1 MQDAGQAGPRAE
13 RDIVDLTRETDED
26 AVPPPSPLEVAGDYR
41 AEADADADADD
52 PSPST
57 SEWETDSETG
67 SDASANAAPAPG
79 PAPALGPVLG
89 NREDAGGAETGAG
102 RGEGGPTLAEAIREL
117 RELKEQIDALE
128 ADMVPEFDALRQM
141 IRRLRFATRMH
152 ARDSPS
158 GYTTGDVAFFSSMRR
173 RFVQSWEDE
182 REFLLRCEPYHL
194 VFLAN
199 LLDFPA
205 MRDRGDA
212 MLGPDPTRDDN
223 DDDRRER

>member
-1 MQDAGQAGPRAE
+1 MQDAGEAGPRAE
-13 RDIVDLTRETDED
+13 RDIVDLTREMDEVD
-26 AVPPPSPLEVAGDYR
+26 AQAQ
-41 AEADADADADD
+41 AQADDD

-57 SEWETDSETG
+57 SEWETDS
-67 SDASANAAPAPG
+67 SSSSSASSHSGA
-79 PAPALGPVLG
+79 GPVPTETATATEA
-89 NREDAGGAETGAG
+89 NGADQW
-102 RGEGGPTLAEAIREL
+102 AEAIREL
-117 RELKEQIDALE
+117 RGLKEQIDALE

-141 IRRLRFATRMH
+141 IRRLRFATHMH
-152 ARDSPS
+152 NTPS

-173 RFVQSWEDE
+173 RFSQDWEEE

-212 MLGPDPTRDDN
+212 MLGPDSVGNDTRRN
-223 DDDRRER
+223 TT